1 MSKNER
7 LWRIFGWSV
16 VAASL
21 SMSTTAFSQ
30 DDDDADD
37 DRAPVE
43 EITVTGSKIKR
54 DAFSSISP
62 VQVVGGQD
70 SLRIGTVDPSQ
81 MIAESPFVT
90 GTQLDGST
98 NSSSSSGATEGVPSS
113 GPGAATVS
121 LRGLGAER
129 TLLLVNGRRLSPSGV
144 RGAPVAPDLNL
155 IPAAMIDRIEILT
168 DGASSIYGA
177 DAVAGVANIILRTE
191 FEGIELNAFGTQP
204 EQSGGEETLISLVGG
219 VSNDRGSFMLAAE
232 YFNRETIF
240 AGDRTDWNSCHQGI
254 EVAPDG
260 TVYKH
265 CQDNRPDNAAATTDD
280 PFSFAGFGFLF
291 NTPGATDIGVPGW
304 STGAGATTYMG
315 RTPGDGL
322 GDWRVGSASDG
333 DGPGSLTQTPYNLQ
347 QELADTQL
355 LGDIE
360 RINIYATGR
369 YDFSDNHSVYME
381 GSYTQRQNFEHFTDE
396 QVYPSTS
403 NWIPMEGPDGELMR
417 DGAGELLRFD
427 NPLNP
432 FDYDPANPDRF
443 ARAVP
448 VYSLAG
454 LPQVRDVDVDNVR
467 FVAGVDG
474 RLGSG
479 GWFDRRGWS
488 YDAFAS
494 YEESS
499 GTSIAPGINENHV
512 LMSVD
517 TLRLDNDGNVICGT
531 PRRTGSF
538 GFTTQNDCVPVNWF
552 APSLYTIDGTGNK
565 RFATQAEE
573 DFLFGNVLN
582 QTSIKQQ
589 HYSGLVTGELF
600 DMPAGAAALAVGAEY
615 RINSIDSNN
624 DFLRANGLAAS
635 EATDVEG
642 DTVGETWIG
651 DLYAELELPLFDS
664 LLVNLSGRYT
674 EEKNFGDETTWSAKV
689 SWRPI
694 DALTIRATAGTTFRA
709 PNLRE
714 QFLAGQAG
722 TLDNSADP
730 CNVPNTAI
738 VGGLYDPTLDTRSAR
753 VLANCIADGTDPTA
767 LGLAAGVLIPTNTG
781 GSDDISAETSESFTV
796 GFVWTPS
803 FDAFGLD
810 IGMTYFDYDVKDTV
824 EELQS
829 ADILR
834 RCYNDED
841 NLASAFCNRV
851 QRRGGTTPPDSNTVQ
866 LVDASFVNLGLVTSK
881 GYDLNVRYVDDF
893 DIFGSIWDVQ
903 ATWTATQY
911 EELGEQIDTESP
923 FNDRVGEAGFPE
935 FSWIARFDIST
946 GNWLG
951 TWRTRYVSDFEK
963 DPEDI
968 NASGNTAGVDPC
980 ATLGG
985 PADCVEKS
993 FGNSK
998 MYHDLSATYQRNEW
1012 AVTLG
1017 IKNVFDE
1024 MPPLVNQNTDEAPSR
1039 YNYVVQSA
1047 YDLYGRRAFLNLS
1060 MAF

>member
-1 MSKNER
+1 MSKLER
-7 LWRIFGWSV
+7 LWRILGWPF
-16 VAASL
+16 VAVSL
-21 SMSTTAFSQ
+21 SLSTTAFSQ
-30 DDDDADD
+30 EDDAVED
-37 DRAPVE
+37 DRGVE

-62 VQVVGGQD
+62 VQVLGGEE
-70 SLRIGTVDPSQ
+70 SLRIGTVDPTQ

-98 NSSSSSGATEGVPSS
+98 NSSSSSGATEGVPAT

-191 FEGIELNAFGTQP
+191 FDGIELNAFGTQP

-219 VSNDRGSFMLAAE
+219 VSNDRGNFMLAAE

-260 TVYKH
+260 TVYQH
-265 CQDNRPDNAAATTDD
+265 CQDNRPDNGGATTDD
-280 PFSFAGFGFLF
+280 PFGFAGFGFVF
-291 NTPGATDIGVPGW
+291 NTPGFTDLGIPDW
-304 STGAGATTYMG
+304 STGAGATQYLG
-315 RTPGDGL
+315 RTPGDGS
-322 GDWRVGSASDG
+322 GDWRVGSASE
-333 DGPGSLTQTPYNLQ
+333 TPYNLQ
-347 QELADTQL
+347 QELLDTQL
-355 LGDIE
+355 LGNIE
-360 RINIYATGR
+360 RINIYGTGR
-369 YDFSDNHSVYME
+369 YNFSDNVNVYME
-381 GSYTQRQNFEHFTDE
+381 GSYTQRQNFEYFTDE
-396 QVYPSTS
+396 QVYPSSS
-403 NWIPMEGPDGELMR
+403 NWIPMEDANGDLMR
-417 DGAGELLRFD
+417 DGNGELLRFD
-427 NPLNP
+427 NPMNP

-443 ARAVP
+443 ARVVP
-448 VYSLAG
+448 VYTLAG
-454 LPQVRDVDVDNVR
+454 LPQTRDVDVDNVR
-467 FVAGVDG
+467 FVVGVDG
-474 RLGSG
+474 DLGSG
-479 GWFDRRGWS
+479 GWFSEKRWS
-488 YDAFAS
+488 YDVFAS

-517 TLRLDNDGNVICGT
+517 TLRLDVDGNPICGT

-538 GFTTQNDCVPVNWF
+538 GFTTQNQCVPVNWF
-552 APSLYTIDGTGNK
+552 APSLFTVDGTGNK
-565 RFATQAEE
+565 RFATQEEE
-573 DFLFGNVLN
+573 DWLFGNVLN

-589 HYSGLVTGELF
+589 HFSALATGELF
-600 DMPAGAAALAVGAEY
+600 EMPAGPAAIAFGVEY
-615 RINSIDSNN
+615 RVNSIDSNN

-651 DLYAELELPLFDS
+651 DVYAEIEFPLLDS
-664 LLVNLSGRYT
+664 LLLNTSARYT

-694 DALTIRATAGTTFRA
+694 NQLQIRATAGTTFRA

-722 TLDNSADP
+722 VLDDSADP
-730 CNVPNTAI
+730 CVVPNTAI
-738 VGGLYDPTLDTRSAR
+738 ADGVYVPSEDTRSDR
-753 VLANCIADGTDPTA
+753 VLANCVADGADPTT
-767 LGLAAGVLIPTNTG
+767 LGLSAGVLIPTNTG
-781 GSDDISAETSESFTV
+781 GSDDIKAETSESYTV
-796 GFVWTPS
+796 GFVWSPT
-803 FDAFGLD
+803 FDAFDLDVGL
-810 IGMTYFDYDVKDTV
+810 TYFNYDVEDTV

-829 ADILR
+829 SEILR

-841 NLASAFCNRV
+841 NLASPFCNRI
-851 QRRGGTTPPDSNTVQ
+851 QRRGGATPPDSNTVE

-881 GYDLNVRYVDDF
+881 GYDMNVRYLDDF
-893 DIFGSIWDVQ
+893 DMFGSIWDVQ
-903 ATWTATQY
+903 ATWTATMY
-911 EELGEQIDTESP
+911 DELGEQFDTESR
-923 FNDRVGEAGFPE
+923 FNDRVGEAGYPE
-935 FSWIARFDIST
+935 FSWIARFDIAT

-951 TWRTRYVSDFEK
+951 TWRTRYVSDFAK

-968 NASGNTAGVDPC
+968 TPSGNGTDVDPC

-985 PADCVEKS
+985 PTDCVEKS
-993 FGNSK
+993 FGSSK
-998 MYHDLSATYQRNEW
+998 TYHDLSATYQRDTW
-1012 AVTLG
+1012 SLTLG

-1039 YNYVVQSA
+1039 FNYVVQSA
-1047 YDLYGRRAFLNLS
+1047 YDLFGRRVFVNFN
-1060 MAF
+1060 MGF

>member
-1 MSKNER
+1 MKRDGR
-7 LWRIFGWSV
+7 LWRILSWSF
-16 VAASL
+16 VAASFSL
-21 SMSTTAFSQ
+21 STTAFAQ
-30 DDDDADD
+30 EDDGTDEEENT
-37 DRAPVE
+37 PVE

-62 VQVVGGQD
+62 VQVLGGQD

-98 NSSSSSGATEGVPSS
+98 NSSSSSGATEGVPAS

-219 VSNDRGSFMLAAE
+219 ASNDRGSFMLAAE

-240 AGDRTDWNSCHQGI
+240 AGDRTDWNRCHQGI
-254 EVAPDG
+254 EAAPDG

-265 CQDNRPDNAAATTDD
+265 CQDNRPDNAGATTDD
-280 PFSFAGFGFLF
+280 PFGFAGFGFVF
-291 NTPGATDIGVPGW
+291 NTPGTTDIGVPGW
-304 STGAGATTYMG
+304 SSGTGATTFLG
-315 RTPGDGL
+315 RTPGDGQ
-322 GDWRVGSASDG
+322 GDWRVGSASE
-333 DGPGSLTQTPYNLQ
+333 TPYNLQ
-347 QELADTQL
+347 QELEDTQL

-369 YDFSDNHSVYME
+369 YDMSDNHSVYME

-396 QVYPSTS
+396 QVYPSSS
-403 NWIPMEGPDGELMR
+403 NWIPMEDPNGVVAGDLLRNPDGTLQ
-417 DGAGELLRFD
+417 RFD
-427 NPLNP
+427 NPNNP

-443 ARAVP
+443 ARVVP

-467 FVAGVDG
+467 FVAGMDG
-474 RLGSG
+474 NLGAG
-479 GWFDRRGWS
+479 GWFEDRGWS
-488 YDAFAS
+488 YDAFVS
-494 YEESS
+494 YEENS

-517 TLRLDNDGNVICGT
+517 TLRFDVDGNLVCGT

-552 APSLYTIDGTGNK
+552 APSLFDVDGIGNK
-565 RFATQAEE
+565 RFATQEEE

-589 HYSGLVTGELF
+589 HYSALATGEVF
-600 DMPAGAAALAVGAEY
+600 DMGAGPAAIAVGVEY
-615 RINSIDSNN
+615 RVNSIDSNN
-624 DFLRANGLAAS
+624 DFLRANGLSAS

-651 DLYAELELPLFDS
+651 DLYAELELPIHDTF
-664 LLVNLSGRYT
+664 LLNLSGRYT
-674 EEKNFGDETTWSAKV
+674 EEKNFGDETTWSVKA
-689 SWRPI
+689 SWRPV
-694 DALTIRATAGTTFRA
+694 DAFTFRATAGTTFRA

-722 TLDNSADP
+722 TLDGSADP

-738 VGGLYDPTLDTRSAR
+738 VAGVYDPTLDTRSPR
-753 VLANCIADGTDPTA
+753 VLANCVADGADPTT
-767 LGLAAGVLIPTNTG
+767 LGLSAGVLIPTNTG
-781 GSDDISAETSESFTV
+781 GSGDISAETSESFTV
-796 GFVWTPS
+796 GFVWSPT
-803 FDAFGLD
+803 FDAFGMD
-810 IGMTYFDYDVKDTV
+810 IGLTYFDYDVEDTV

-829 ADILR
+829 AEILR

-841 NLASAFCNRV
+841 NLASPFCNRI
-851 QRRGGTTPPDSNTVQ
+851 QRRGGGTPPDSNTVQ

-881 GYDLNVRYVDDF
+881 GYDLNVRYLDDF
-893 DIFGSIWDVQ
+893 SIGNSIWDLQ
-903 ATWTATQY
+903 ATWTATMY
-911 EELGEQIDTESP
+911 DELGEQVDTESP

-935 FSWIARFDIST
+935 FSWIARFDLST
-946 GNWLG
+946 GNWLA

-963 DPEDI
+963 DADDI
-968 NASGNTAGVDPC
+968 TPSGNTAGVDPC

-985 PADCVEKS
+985 PADCVEKA
-993 FGNSK
+993 FGQSK
-998 MYHDLSATYQRNEW
+998 MYHDLSATYALDDW
-1012 AVTLG
+1012 ALTLG

-1039 YNYVVQSA
+1039 FNYVVQSA
-1047 YDLYGRRAFLNLS
+1047 YDLYGRRAFLNLTK
-1060 MAF
+1060 AF

>member
-1 MSKNER
+1 MKTYRR
-7 LWRIFGWSV
+7 LRRIFGWSV
-16 VAASL
+16 LTASL
-21 SMSTTAFSQ
+21 SLSATALAQ
-30 DDDDADD
+30 DDEATDEG
-37 DRAPVE
+37 APVE

-62 VQVVGGQD
+62 VQVIGGQD

-90 GTQLDGST
+90 GTQLDGTT
-98 NSSSSSGATEGVPSS
+98 NSSSSSGATEGVPAT

-121 LRGLGAER
+121 LRGLGPER

-191 FEGIELNAFGTQP
+191 FEGIEINAFGTQP

-219 VSNDRGSFMLAAE
+219 TSNDVASFMLAAE

-240 AGDRTDWNSCHQGI
+240 ARDRTDWNSCHQGI

-260 TVYKH
+260 KVYKH
-265 CQDNRPDNAAATTDD
+265 CQDNRPDNAGATTDD
-280 PFSFAGFGFLF
+280 PFGFAGFGFVF
-291 NTPGATDIGVPGW
+291 NTPGTTDIGVPNW
-304 STGAGATTYMG
+304 STGAGATQFLG
-315 RTPGDGL
+315 RMPGDGS
-322 GDWRVGSASDG
+322 GDWRVGSASE
-333 DGPGSLTQTPYNLQ
+333 TPYNLQ
-347 QELADTQL
+347 QELLDTQL
-355 LGDIE
+355 MGNIE
-360 RINIYATGR
+360 RINIYTTGR
-369 YDFSDNHSVYME
+369 YDLGDNHSVYME
-381 GSYTQRQNFEHFTDE
+381 GSYTQRQNFEYFTDE
-396 QVYPSTS
+396 QVYPSSS
-403 NWIPMEGPDGELMR
+403 NWIPMEDANGDLLRNPDGSLQ
-417 DGAGELLRFD
+417 RFD
-427 NPLNP
+427 NPMNP

-443 ARAVP
+443 ARVVP
-448 VYSLAG
+448 VYSVAG
-454 LPQVRDVDVDNVR
+454 LPQTRDVDVDNVR
-467 FVAGVDG
+467 FVLGIDG
-474 RLGSG
+474 DLGSSG
-479 GWFDRRGWS
+479 GWLDDRGWS

-512 LMSVD
+512 LLSVD
-517 TLRLDNDGNVICGT
+517 TLRLDVNGNPICGV

-538 GFTTQNDCVPVNWF
+538 GFTTQNECVPVNWF
-552 APSLYTIDGTGNK
+552 APSLFTVDGTGNK

-589 HYSGLVTGELF
+589 HYSALATGELF
-600 DMPAGAAALAVGAEY
+600 DMPAGPAAIAVGVEY
-615 RINSIDSNN
+615 RVNSIDSNN

-651 DLYAELELPLFDS
+651 DLYAELELPLFDR

-674 EEKNFGDETTWSAKV
+674 EEKNFGSEPTWSAKV

-694 DALTIRATAGTTFRA
+694 DALTLRATAGTTFRA

-738 VGGLYDPTLDTRSAR
+738 VNGVYDPNLDTRSPR
-753 VLANCIADGTDPTA
+753 VLANCVADGADPTT
-767 LGLAAGVLIPTNTG
+767 LGLSAGVLIPTNTG
-781 GSDDISAETSESFTV
+781 GSDDIKAETSESYTL
-796 GFVWTPS
+796 GFVWSPD
-803 FDAFGLD
+803 FDGFGLD
-810 IGMTYFDYDVKDTV
+810 LGVTYFDYDVEDTV

-829 ADILR
+829 SEILR

-841 NLASAFCNRV
+841 NLASPFCNRI
-851 QRRGGTTPPDSNTVQ
+851 QRRDGGTPPDSNTVQ

-881 GYDLNVRYVDDF
+881 GYDVNVRYIDDF
-893 DIFGSIWDVQ
+893 DMFGSIWDLQ
-903 ATWTATQY
+903 ATWTGTKY
-911 EELGEQIDTESP
+911 DELGEQVDTESP
-923 FNDRVGEAGFPE
+923 FNDRVGEAGYPE
-935 FSWIARFDIST
+935 FSWIARFDLST
-946 GNWLG
+946 GNWLA

-963 DPEDI
+963 DSEDLTP
-968 NASGNTAGVDPC
+968 SGNTTDVDPC

-985 PADCVEKS
+985 PADCVEKA
-993 FGNSK
+993 FGSSK
-998 MYHDLSATYQRNEW
+998 MYHDLSATYQRDTW

-1017 IKNVFDE
+1017 VKNVFDE

-1039 YNYVVQSA
+1039 FNYVVQSA
-1047 YDLYGRRAFLNLS
+1047 YDLYGRRAFVNFS
-1060 MAF
+1060 MGF

>member
-1 MSKNER
+1 MKTQ
-7 LWRIFGWSV
+7 LCPWRTALGWSLV
-16 VAASL
+16 VAGLSL
-21 SMSTTAFSQ
+21 STTAFSQ
-30 DDDDADD
+30 EDDVVDDDNAV
-37 DRAPVE
+37 VE

-62 VQVVGGQD
+62 VQVLGGQD

-98 NSSSSSGATEGVPSS
+98 NSSSSSGATEGVPAT
-113 GPGAATVS
+113 GPGAASVS

-191 FEGIELNAFGTQP
+191 FEGIELNAFGTAP
-204 EQSGGEETLISLVGG
+204 EQGGGEETLISLMGG
-219 VSNDRGSFMLAAE
+219 ASNDRSSFMLAAE

-265 CQDNRPDNAAATTDD
+265 CQDNRPDNAGATTDD
-280 PFSFAGFGFLF
+280 PFGFAGFGFVF
-291 NTPGATDIGVPGW
+291 NTPGTTDLGVPGW
-304 STGAGATTYMG
+304 STGAGATQFLG
-315 RTPGDGL
+315 RTPGDGS
-322 GDWRVGSASDG
+322 GDYRVGSASE
-333 DGPGSLTQTPYNLQ
+333 TPYNLQ
-347 QELADTQL
+347 QELLDTQL
-355 LGDIE
+355 MGNIE

-369 YDFSDNHSVYME
+369 YDFSDSQSVYME

-396 QVYPSTS
+396 QVYPSSS
-403 NWIPMEGPDGELMR
+403 NWIPMEDANGDLMR
-417 DGAGELLRFD
+417 DAAGELLRFD
-427 NPLNP
+427 NPMNP
-432 FDYDPANPDRF
+432 FDYDPANPNRF
-443 ARAVP
+443 ARVVP
-448 VYSLAG
+448 VYTLAA

-467 FVAGVDG
+467 FVVGLDG
-474 RLGSG
+474 SLGSG
-479 GWFDRRGWS
+479 GWFEDRGWS

-517 TLRLDNDGNVICGT
+517 TLRLDVDGNPICGT

-538 GFTTQNDCVPVNWF
+538 GFTTQNECVPVNWF
-552 APSLYTIDGTGNK
+552 APSLFTVDGIGNK

-573 DFLFGNVLN
+573 DWLFGNVLN

-589 HYSGLVTGELF
+589 HYSALATGELF
-600 DMPAGAAALAVGAEY
+600 DMPAGPAAMAIGVEY
-615 RINSIDSNN
+615 RVNSIDSNN

-651 DLYAELELPLFDS
+651 DLYAELEMPLFDS

-689 SWRPI
+689 LWRPV
-694 DALTIRATAGTTFRA
+694 DQLSIRATVGTTFRA

-722 TLDNSADP
+722 VLDDSADP
-730 CNVPNTAI
+730 CVVPNTAI
-738 VGGLYDPTLDTRSAR
+738 VDGDYVPALDTRSAR
-753 VLANCIADGTDPTA
+753 VLANCNLDGADPTT
-767 LGLAAGVLIPTNTG
+767 LGLSASVLIPTNTG
-781 GSDDISAETSESFTV
+781 GSDDIRAETSESYTV
-796 GFVWTPS
+796 GFVWSPTI
-803 FDAFGLD
+803 DAFGLD
-810 IGMTYFDYDVKDTV
+810 VGLTYFNYDVEDTV
-824 EELQS
+824 EELNS
-829 ADILR
+829 TDILR

-851 QRRGGTTPPDSNTVQ
+851 ERRGGATPPDSNTVQ

-881 GYDLNVRYVDDF
+881 GYDMNIRYLDDF
-893 DIFGSIWDVQ
+893 DMFGSMWDVQ
-903 ATWTATQY
+903 ATWTGTMY
-911 EELGEQIDTESP
+911 DELGEQIDSESP

-935 FSWIARFDIST
+935 FSWIARFDVST
-946 GNWLG
+946 GNWIG

-968 NASGNTAGVDPC
+968 NASGNDADVDPC

-985 PADCVEKS
+985 PDDCVEKS
-993 FGNSK
+993 FGPSK
-998 MYHDLSATYQRNEW
+998 IYHDLSATYQRDTW

-1039 YNYVVQSA
+1039 FNYVVQSA

-1060 MAF
+1060 KSF